1 VIVSVLDN
9 TIAYVEDSRSKN
21 SAPIITG
28 GIDKMHFQV
37 RIEILQKINEV

>member
-1 VIVSVLDN
+1 VFDN
-9 TIAYVEDSRSKN
+9 TITYVIHCRSKN